1 MRQRWEMRVSSTTRV
16 VAAVSH
22 RGTRTISTLQGN
34 DRHAER
40 ECQDKD
46 HEASNPHAADA
57 LLQLA
62 CRQCSRLLGEGG
74 GSAQRGE
81 DLRFDTSHAVDK
93 RCRVA
98 VSPLDGSEWQN
109 TRRVRLH
116 PGKLGKPLLACTSL
130 VDSWLC
136 GFLRVFHLCGGE
148 GLLETL
154 ATYHARPEV
163 LGTKMPKLA
172 RFAASRVVWPSVKC
186 FVALF
191 ARFAA
196 SRVVWPSVK
205 CFVALFV
212 TVLLHLSLKG
222 NGEKRDRNGKGCGGS
237 SICEHGRQRSRCKEC
252 GGDGRVTILEAT
264 EVELD
269 SEDGEELDGRT
280 TVIAPAIAG
289 PRGGKRKRKR

>member
-116 PGKLGKPLLACTSL
+116 PGKLGKPILACTSL

-136 GFLRVFHLCGGE
+136 GFLRVFHLRGGE
-148 GLLETL
+148 GLLQTL
-154 ATYHARPEV
+154 ATYHARPE
-163 LGTKMPKLA
+163 TKMPQTNLHASRQAGLCGLRSNVSSGCSSPCCAPPFLERQRRETPQNMA
-172 RFAASRVVWPSVKC
+172 RGAVAAAS
-186 FVALF
+186 
-191 ARFAA
+191 A
-196 SRVVWPSVK
+196 S
-205 CFVALFV
+205 
-212 TVLLHLSLKG
+212 T
-222 NGEKRDRNGKGCGGS
+222 GGS
-237 SICEHGRQRSRCKEC
+237 AAGARSAAAM
-252 GGDGRVTILEAT
+252 VA
-264 EVELD
+264 
-269 SEDGEELDGRT
+269 
-280 TVIAPAIAG
+280 
-289 PRGGKRKRKR
+289 

>member
-148 GLLETL
+148 GLLQTL
-154 ATYHARPEV
+154 ATTTPA
-163 LGTKMPKLA
+163 PKFWHENALTCTL
-172 RFAASRVVWPSVKC
+172 RGNRVVWLSVIKC
-186 FVALF
+186 V
-191 ARFAA
+191 
-196 SRVVWPSVK
+196 
-205 CFVALFV
+205 VALFV

-222 NGEKRDRNGKGCGGS
+222 NGEKRDRTWQRVRWQQYLRGG
-237 SICEHGRQRSRCKEC
+237 GAAAQPVQGVRRRWSRDYSR
-252 GGDGRVTILEAT
+252 GDR
-264 EVELD
+264 
-269 SEDGEELDGRT
+269 GRT
-280 TVIAPAIAG
+280 
-289 PRGGKRKRKR
+289 